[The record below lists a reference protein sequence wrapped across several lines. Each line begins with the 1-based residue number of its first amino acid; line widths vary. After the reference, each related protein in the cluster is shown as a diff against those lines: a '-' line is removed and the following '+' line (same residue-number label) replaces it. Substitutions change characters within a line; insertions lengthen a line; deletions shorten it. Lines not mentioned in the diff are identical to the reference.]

1 MGFEQIRPMKGYEL
15 VTEQIKKRILEG
27 ELPPGAKLASVVDLA
42 AEFGVG
48 RSTIREAL
56 SALKAMGFVEIRQ
69 GGGSYVCRELP
80 SHASG
85 GESDSIFWRAD
96 SLKELVEVRKILET
110 GCASLAARNRTEDDL
125 AELERILAHM
135 EEHLDDEAEGERA
148 DVLFHLQIARAA
160 HNSLLMQLMES
171 LSQRLHETMKQSRR
185 LWFYGQRAEAKR
197 LWQEHSAIV
206 SAIRERDEAKSFDR
220 MMRHLAKV
228 EHVLN
233 RALAGADTTNNN
245 WQNRIGDA

>member
-80 SHASG
+80 SQAAG
-85 GESDSIFWRAD
+85 GETDSIFWRAD

-148 DVLFHLQIARAA
+148 DVLFHLQIARAS

-171 LSQRLHETMKQSRR
+171 LSHRLHETMKQSRR
-185 LWFYGQRAEAKR
+185 LWFYGQRAKAKR

-206 SAIRERDEAKSFDR
+206 AAIRERDEAKSFDR
-220 MMRHLAKV
+220 MMSHLAKV

-233 RALAGADTTNNN
+233 RALAGADT
-245 WQNRIGDA
+245 DKK